1 MGKKIITFTDIEV
14 ENINFI
20 DTKDLSID
28 DVNINEIIVSNKV
41 PFGEK
46 GFKFFV
52 GYKNDRNVRLSCGHL
67 HNTYAEKGT
76 GGVKPNVYDYV
87 QGESGVSWLRTYAK
101 IMVLEHKI

>member
-20 DTKDLSID
+20 DTKYLSID
-28 DVNINEIIVSNKV
+28 DVNINKIIVSNKV

-52 GYKNDRNVRLSCGHL
+52 GYKNDRKVRLLCGHL
-67 HNTYAEKGT
+67 HNTYVEKGM
-76 GGVKPNVYDYV
+76 GGVKLNV
-87 QGESGVSWLRTYAK
+87 
-101 IMVLEHKI
+101 

>member
-28 DVNINEIIVSNKV
+28 DVNINKIIVSNKV

-46 GFKFFV
+46 GFKFFFF
-52 GYKNDRNVRLSCGHL
+52 
-67 HNTYAEKGT
+67 
-76 GGVKPNVYDYV
+76 
-87 QGESGVSWLRTYAK
+87 WL
-101 IMVLEHKI
+101 